1 VPNHVPKPLWLT
13 LPIAIGGLTSS
24 AAGAFAPFVYA
35 AETTNWGA
43 QGRGQDVVN
52 LAVFPALV
60 VVAFL
65 TLRGS
70 LRAYLIW
77 LGLVL
82 YSAYSYLIYAGFVHF
97 GPLFPVYVATFGV
110 SFYAAAWG
118 FMLVDPARLRDLF
131 AAAPRRTSSAFLLI
145 VAALFYLLELSTDLA
160 AIMAGTEPQGL
171 KETGLF
177 VDPVHV
183 LDMALL
189 LPAMI
194 IAAVSLWRG
203 GGLGYLLAPPL
214 LAFLGTLTIAIGG
227 MFVSMAASGV
237 PIVWPMVSI
246 FAISAALSFALLV
259 RLLMSLPKGAP
270 LAGVLRF
277 AQRTGKATGEAA
289 GGPPG
294 R

>member
-1 VPNHVPKPLWLT
+1 LT
-13 LPIAIGGLTSS
+13 LPIAVGGLISS
-24 AAGAFAPFVYA
+24 AVGAFAPFVYI
-35 AETTNWGA
+35 AETTSWAA

-60 VVAFL
+60 IVAIMA
-65 TLRGS
+65 LRGS

-82 YSAYSYLIYAGFVHF
+82 YSAYSYLIYAGFLHF
-97 GPLFPVYVATFGV
+97 GAMFPVYVATFGA

-118 FMLVDPARLRDLF
+118 FLTLDPARLRDLF
-131 AAAPRRTSSAFLLI
+131 TAAPRRTSSVFLLT
-145 VAALFYLLELSTDLA
+145 VAALFYILELSTDLA
-160 AIMAGTEPQGL
+160 AIMAGTVPAGL
-171 KETGLF
+171 RETGLL

-183 LDMALL
+183 LDMALV

-203 GGLGYLLAPPL
+203 GSLGYLLAPPL

-227 MFVSMAASGV
+227 MFVSMAASGI
-237 PIVWPMVSI
+237 PIVWPMVGV
-246 FAISAALSFALLV
+246 FAVSATLSFVLLA
-259 RLLMSLPKGAP
+259 RLLMSLPKDVS
-270 LAGVLRF
+270 LADVLRS
-277 AQRTGKATGEAA
+277 AQRRDKAAWETADLR
-289 GGPPG
+289 G